1 MQKTSNKKNI
11 LLVLKFRNT
20 TKNIILILLFAVSL
34 KMTASDKVSALE
46 RRADSIMRTMVS
58 EYHKQYNKPFNFIIL
73 TDPTIWNT
81 RLYKFCKQLPKGGE
95 VHVHSTALLAFDD
108 YCSFLASQPNIYIQ
122 IEGDNIGHTL
132 YQTDPYDVPAGYL
145 PARTCLSDD
154 YFTRDKCLK
163 LYTFSGVSHDN
174 PWKEFQPIFRR
185 IFNGA
190 FGSPENFEKY
200 MERAFS
206 TYIEN
211 NIQFAEIRI
220 GSTIDRDIFLSMAEM
235 IMKACNNVRR
245 KADFHVSIIGTGNK
259 GYSLEEVQKRIDNVA
274 YVQQHIK
281 DTLMGKCNVITGFD
295 LVSDEDKNNGFEYY
309 YDVLKKCNR
318 EHPDLNLYLHAGE
331 TKNTKNDNVSW
342 AVRLGAKRLGHAFNM
357 YFYPNLY
364 DEIRKKDI
372 CIEACPLSSVNLG
385 YCSDL
390 KLHPSVGYIHSGL
403 PVAICS
409 DDPTIFEH
417 TALTD
422 DFFAAIAEWNLSLSE
437 VKQLCMNSI
446 TYSSLSKK
454 TKKKIMK
461 DWQKRWAKFIQ
472 DIAMQK

>member
-1 MQKTSNKKNI
+1 M
-11 LLVLKFRNT
+11 LKFRNT

-58 EYHKQYNKPFNFIIL
+58 EYHKQYNKPFNSIIL
-73 TDPTIWNT
+73 TDSTVWNT

-95 VHVHSTALLAFDD
+95 LHVHSTALLSFDD

-145 PARTCLSDD
+145 PARTCLSKD
-154 YFTRDKCLK
+154 YLTRDKCLK
-163 LYTFSGVSHDN
+163 LYTFNGSSHTN
-174 PWKEFQPIFRR
+174 PWKDFQPIFRR

-200 MERAFS
+200 MERAFN

-342 AVRLGAKRLGHAFNM
+342 AVRLGAKRIGHAFNM

-390 KLHPSVGYIHSGL
+390 KSHPSVGYIHSGL
-403 PVAICS
+403 PVAISS

-422 DFFAAIAEWNLSLSE
+422 DFFAAITEWNLSLSE

-454 TKKKIMK
+454 AKKKIMK

-472 DIAMQK
+472 DIAMQ